1 MVYAKMKYK
10 AVKGVNMSKILNEK
24 WVNALPNEA
33 VGVAEDINIEIAKV
47 ISERIKTIGTLTP
60 ADVKRLTNS
69 IEFLGADFKKITKLI
84 AKYADIGQQAVVST
98 LEEVADESDEFA
110 RTFYSAKGIAARTHY
125 DDAYLR
131 TLVEGI
137 TRQTADE
144 FTNLSNTLAY
154 KIGDRYLSLRQMY
167 TQSIDK
173 AIYEVQSGTVDYNT
187 AMRKTIKD
195 LATQMRIKP
204 TDMHGNAKIKWESG
218 YTKRFD
224 SHIRQNMID
233 GVKQL
238 QSQILGYH
246 GEQFGSDG
254 VELSAH
260 AISAPDH
267 LPVQGRQFSN
277 EEFDKMQSGLDC
289 VDTDGKEH
297 SGFNRPIGQ
306 WNCRHVTFPI
316 IIGISERVYSDEQ
329 LAEMAENSERKYK
342 LTQQQR
348 AMETKLRTLKAQRIA
363 LSAAG
368 DEIGA
373 KQVQK
378 KINEQ
383 QKAYRQFSEK
393 NNLLYDTKRASV
405 EGYRRIS
412 AKLPTVSE
420 KTDGNITPITDK
432 SINSVKNIKIN
443 GYTEQQCEHIQAK
456 HKELL
461 TFARDNNESKE
472 CAFICEND
480 LSDFGKDLGATDRLE
495 FKDSKCVSMLM
506 SRPNIF
512 VMHNHPKNS
521 SFSKTDI
528 SFFVFNDNIKN
539 ISVVKNNGG
548 IEILTKTD
556 KFDIISV
563 KKNLRRA
570 YKNNIKQNTDFE
582 ISKAISDFLT
592 KSKEMIEW
600 KK

>member
-1 MVYAKMKYK
+1 
-10 AVKGVNMSKILNEK
+10 MSKILNEK
-24 WVNALPNEA
+24 WVNALPDEA
-33 VGVAEDINIEIAKV
+33 VKVAEDINIEIAKV
-47 ISERIKTIGTLTP
+47 IAERIKKIGQLSP
-60 ADVKRLTNS
+60 VDVKQLTNAV
-69 IEFLGADFKKITKLI
+69 EYLGADFGKITKLI
-84 AKYADIGQQAVVST
+84 AKYSNQGQQAVVDS
-98 LEEVADESDEFA
+98 LGQVADESDEFA
-110 RTFYSAKGIAARTHY
+110 KTFYSAKGIAARTHY
-125 DDAYLR
+125 DDTYLKS
-131 TLVEGI
+131 LVTMI
-137 TRQTADE
+137 SRQTADE

-154 KIGDRYLSLRQMY
+154 KVGDRYLSLRQMY

-173 AIYEVQSGTVDYNT
+173 AIYEVQSGTLDYNT

-238 QSQILGYH
+238 QSEMLKYH

-277 EEFDKMQSGLDC
+277 EEFEKMQSGMSC
-289 VDTDGKEH
+289 VDVDGNEYD
-297 SGFNRPIGQ
+297 GFPRPIGQ

-316 IIGISERVYSDEQ
+316 IIGISERVHSDEQ
-329 LAEMAENSERKYK
+329 LQEMAENSERKYK

-348 AMETKLRTLKAQRIA
+348 AMETKLRTLKAQRVA

-383 QKAYRQFSEK
+383 QKAYRKFSEK

-412 AKLPTVSE
+412 VKDLQDLQNRDILKKKVDSGEISLEINPEMQNRHIVGTKEHRDGRSYITISTEELQDIINNNYATGTVTVFKNGQIKE
-420 KTDGNITPITDK
+420 TLFIDKIIGVDKDLDGNEYET
-432 SINSVKNIKIN
+432 NGIKIH
-443 GYTEQQCEHIQAK
+443 YSKSRTHAVPHRK
-456 HKELL
+456 KE
-461 TFARDNNESKE
+461 
-472 CAFICEND
+472 
-480 LSDFGKDLGATDRLE
+480 
-495 FKDSKCVSMLM
+495 
-506 SRPNIF
+506 
-512 VMHNHPKNS
+512 
-521 SFSKTDI
+521 
-528 SFFVFNDNIKN
+528 
-539 ISVVKNNGG
+539 
-548 IEILTKTD
+548 
-556 KFDIISV
+556 
-563 KKNLRRA
+563 
-570 YKNNIKQNTDFE
+570 
-582 ISKAISDFLT
+582 
-592 KSKEMIEW
+592 
-600 KK
+600 

>member
-1 MVYAKMKYK
+1 
-10 AVKGVNMSKILNEK
+10 MSKILNEN

-33 VGVAEDINIEIAKV
+33 VSVAEDINIEIAKV
-47 ISERIKTIGTLTP
+47 IAERIKKIGQLSPT
-60 ADVKRLTNS
+60 DIKKLTNA
-69 IEFLGADFKKITKLI
+69 IEYLGADFGKITKLI
-84 AKYADIGQQAVVST
+84 AKYSGKGQQAVVDS
-98 LEEVADESDEFA
+98 LGQVADESDEFA

-125 DDAYLR
+125 DDTYLKS
-131 TLVEGI
+131 LVEMI
-137 TRQTADE
+137 TRQTANE

-238 QSQILGYH
+238 QSQILEYH

-267 LPVQGRQFSN
+267 VGVQGRQFSN
-277 EEFDKMQSGLDC
+277 EEFANMQNGLSC

-297 SGFNRPIGQ
+297 SGFDRPIGQ

-316 IIGISERVYSDEQ
+316 IIGISERVHSDEQ
-329 LAEMAENSERKYK
+329 LAEMARNSKRKYK

-412 AKLPTVSE
+412 VKETVANNKKRDIINIGKSLGAMAKNYDVKLPDGTLSKLTE
-420 KTDGNITPITDK
+420 GTDITDIEVFAGK
-432 SINSVKNIKIN
+432 GTTSELRVKHHLVNNYGGKAENWQHVKGRCFVDIN
-443 GYTEQQCEHIQAK
+443 GS
-456 HKELL
+456 
-461 TFARDNNESKE
+461 SKKAMLHWFE
-472 CAFICEND
+472 EETVGIVEMFVK
-480 LSDFGKDLGATDRLE
+480 GW
-495 FKDSKCVSMLM
+495 SK
-506 SRPNIF
+506 
-512 VMHNHPKNS
+512 K
-521 SFSKTDI
+521 
-528 SFFVFNDNIKN
+528 
-539 ISVVKNNGG
+539 
-548 IEILTKTD
+548 
-556 KFDIISV
+556 
-563 KKNLRRA
+563 
-570 YKNNIKQNTDFE
+570 
-582 ISKAISDFLT
+582 
-592 KSKEMIEW
+592 
-600 KK
+600 

>member
-1 MVYAKMKYK
+1 
-10 AVKGVNMSKILNEK
+10 MSKILNEK

-47 ISERIKTIGTLTP
+47 IAERIKKIGQLSP
-60 ADVKRLTNS
+60 SDVKKLTNA
-69 IEFLGADFKKITKLI
+69 IEYLGADFGKITKLI
-84 AKYADIGQQAVVST
+84 AKYSGKGQQAVVDS
-98 LEEVADESDEFA
+98 LQQVADESDEFA

-125 DDAYLR
+125 DDTYLKS
-131 TLVEGI
+131 LVTMI
-137 TRQTADE
+137 SRQTADE

-187 AMRKTIKD
+187 AMRKTVKD

-238 QSQILGYH
+238 QSQILAYH

-277 EEFDKMQSGLDC
+277 EEFANMQSGLSC
-289 VDTDGKEH
+289 VDVDGREFD
-297 SGFNRPIGQ
+297 GFPRPIGQ

-316 IIGISERVYSDEQ
+316 IIGISERVHSDEQ

-363 LSAAG
+363 LSTAG

-412 AKLPTVSE
+412 VKE
-420 KTDGNITPITDK
+420 TDK
-432 SINSVKNIKIN
+432 ALNKS
-443 GYTEQQCEHIQAK
+443 T
-456 HKELL
+456 
-461 TFARDNNESKE
+461 NN
-472 CAFICEND
+472 
-480 LSDFGKDLGATDRLE
+480 
-495 FKDSKCVSMLM
+495 
-506 SRPNIF
+506 
-512 VMHNHPKNS
+512 
-521 SFSKTDI
+521 
-528 SFFVFNDNIKN
+528 
-539 ISVVKNNGG
+539 
-548 IEILTKTD
+548 
-556 KFDIISV
+556 DIISTVDESKAV
-563 KKNLRRA
+563 KDVHYVGKINKDIYSCVTKDIITDEVIITDERIQHIKERHPNDFERYSEYIRLAVEKPDYIIEANMPNSAFVLKTISSNDVNMQIILKIATSEDKNL
-570 YKNNIKQNTDFE
+570 KNSIITFLKV
-582 ISKAISDFLT
+582 SDKKLKKYLRNKKILY
-592 KSKEMIEW
+592 KSK
-600 KK
+600 

>member
-1 MVYAKMKYK
+1 M
-10 AVKGVNMSKILNEK
+10 
-24 WVNALPNEA
+24 
-33 VGVAEDINIEIAKV
+33 
-47 ISERIKTIGTLTP
+47 
-60 ADVKRLTNS
+60 
-69 IEFLGADFKKITKLI
+69 GADFGKITKLI
-84 AKYADIGQQAVVST
+84 AKYSGKGQQAVVDS
-98 LEEVADESDEFA
+98 LQQVADESDEFA
-110 RTFYSAKGIAARTHY
+110 KTFYSAKGIAARTHY
-125 DDAYLR
+125 DDTYLKS
-131 TLVEGI
+131 LVTMI
-137 TRQTADE
+137 SRQTANE

-154 KIGDRYLSLRQMY
+154 KIGNRYLSLRQMY

-204 TDMHGNAKIKWESG
+204 IDMHGNAKIKWESG

-238 QSQILGYH
+238 QSQILAYH
-246 GEQFGSDG
+246 GEQFGADG

-267 LPVQGRQFSN
+267 VGVQGRQFSN

-297 SGFNRPIGQ
+297 EGFPRPIGQ

-316 IIGISERVYSDEQ
+316 IIGISERVHSDEQ
-329 LAEMAENSERKYK
+329 LQEMAKNSERKYK

-373 KQVQK
+373 KQIQK

-412 AKLPTVSE
+412 VKDLQDNENSAIIKQARETMLSQIKSGELPLKLNIGNQNKHIVTSKSYNADE
-420 KTDGNITPITDK
+420 KKSYIIGDLEEAQRLVNQYYGKGTLKITSQGKWTNKEFVIIDK
-432 SINSVKNIKIN
+432 DMGYVYNANKNIFELTNRFSIHYGKK
-443 GYTEQQCEHIQAK
+443 GTHIVPRK
-456 HKELL
+456 RL
-461 TFARDNNESKE
+461 NNE
-472 CAFICEND
+472 
-480 LSDFGKDLGATDRLE
+480 T
-495 FKDSKCVSMLM
+495 
-506 SRPNIF
+506 
-512 VMHNHPKNS
+512 
-521 SFSKTDI
+521 
-528 SFFVFNDNIKN
+528 
-539 ISVVKNNGG
+539 
-548 IEILTKTD
+548 
-556 KFDIISV
+556 
-563 KKNLRRA
+563 
-570 YKNNIKQNTDFE
+570 
-582 ISKAISDFLT
+582 
-592 KSKEMIEW
+592 
-600 KK
+600 